1 MIKKISAIIL
11 ALVLC
16 ISAVVIQTSAYE
28 IADGKKIAYEIKLDK
43 ESYNAGD
50 TVTVSFFM
58 YGEADLE
65 FAAGAIVFGCHSDVF
80 DTTVNTAE
88 SVKAS
93 STMEETAA
101 TYYKDVSGQTW
112 AWQTNATIY
121 NNIVN
126 SNTDE
131 ENELFDQYIKV
142 GINKLGSNGS
152 HELAADTSRGY
163 PANDL
168 NANNAAGVPL
178 ITFQLKLRDD
188 IANGTKI
195 NVGIPTGPMVKN
207 YTYMNYLNDP
217 GNSTK
222 VTKTTA
228 ENSDVIWS
236 TNASVKVN
244 LCENGHT
251 PAEAV
256 QENVVNATC
265 GTDGSYDAV
274 VYCSVC
280 GEEISRT
287 PTTVPAT
294 GEHVY
299 AKEINRVEPTCTEDG
314 YVVKACGCSDN
325 VNITETLPATG
336 HSETKVVTKPTCT
349 EAGYTTYTCSACGNV
364 RTADEVPAK
373 GHSYRD
379 KVTAPTCTEAG
390 YTTHTCPICK
400 DSYTDTEVPATGH
413 KYETVVTAPT
423 CTEAGYT
430 TYTCSAC
437 GDTYTAD
444 EVAAT
449 GHKHEVTAVKQPTCS
464 KAGFTRYTCACG
476 DSYDVE
482 IPSTNHTNA
491 DGTSALVEIP
501 AVPATCKTP
510 GYTAGEKCTLCNTQT
525 IVPQQVPTSDHA
537 WDAGVVTAPTY
548 TAEGYTTY
556 TCTVCGETKNDDFVP
571 ALTPDTPDTPD
582 VPSTGL
588 SFEIRDPA
596 VTKLRFMDEMLL
608 HADVANAPEGS
619 YVKWEATEGA
629 EFFTI
634 MEDNGD
640 GKLRI
645 TPKDEGW
652 TTFKA
657 TLYDANGNVLATDEI
672 EMFSRAHLFD
682 KIGGII
688 RYIFGSNIKY
698 EK

>member
-1 MIKKISAIIL
+1 MVKKISAIIL
-11 ALVLC
+11 AFVLC
-16 ISAVVIQTSAYE
+16 LSAMIVPTMAAELADGMNIAFELKWDKDAYEPGETATLSVYMNASEALQLGTGSFIIGLNSAQIAQADNSVDDIKAKAVGSDLWNSFWKEPANATVSWLTSA
-28 IADGKKIAYEIKLDK
+28 I
-43 ESYNAGD
+43 
-50 TVTVSFFM
+50 VSKVQ
-58 YGEADLE
+58 A
-65 FAAGAIVFGCHSDVF
+65 
-80 DTTVNTAE
+80 
-88 SVKAS
+88 
-93 STMEETAA
+93 
-101 TYYKDVSGQTW
+101 Q
-112 AWQTNATIY
+112 
-121 NNIVN
+121 
-126 SNTDE
+126 NTDE
-131 ENELFDQYIKV
+131 ENALYDQYMKIVIARNTSSGWHENASDLKY
-142 GINKLGSNGS
+142 GLPGADINALEEPIITFSYVVS
-152 HELAADTSRGY
+152 ADIESGTK
-163 PANDL
+163 L
-168 NANNAAGVPL
+168 NAA
-178 ITFQLKLRDD
+178 ITSGSTTCSPAQTAFKY
-188 IANGTKI
+188 IKA
-195 NVGIPTGPMVKN
+195 
-207 YTYMNYLNDP
+207 P
-217 GNSTK
+217 GAS
-222 VTKTTA
+222 TTA
-228 ENSDVIWS
+228 NVAATTFDLSAAVA
-236 TNASVKVN
+236 TATVKVN

-251 PAEAV
+251 PAEEV
-256 QENVVNATC
+256 QENVENATC
-265 GTDGSYDAV
+265 GTDGSYYAV

-287 PTTVPAT
+287 LTTVPAT

-349 EAGYTTYTCSACGNV
+349 EAGYTTYTCSVCGET

-400 DSYTDTEVPATGH
+400 DSYTDTEVPAIGH
-413 KYETVVTAPT
+413 KYETAVTAPT

-657 TLYDANGNVLATDEI
+657 TLYDVNGNVLATDEI